1 MPTDAVSA
9 SRSFHGNVSLP
20 SMGKVAETY
29 PGDTHKVAHRRP
41 GILLDCW
48 KVL

>member
-1 MPTDAVSA
+1 
-9 SRSFHGNVSLP
+9 
-20 SMGKVAETY
+20 MGKVAETY
-29 PGDTHKVAHRRP
+29 PGDAHKVAHRRP